1 MNYTPLPITLQ
12 ANMGTLRYIMVHT
25 GLMPAHI
32 IQDLMV
38 DVILPKCKKIN
49 IILDV
54 VPYFVTIPPEINVT
68 NSNLHVMTFLLF
80 DDKMMA
86 DCVES
91 DMKNI
96 DLHFQTHIYY

>member
-1 MNYTPLPITLQ
+1 
-12 ANMGTLRYIMVHT
+12 
-25 GLMPAHI
+25 MPAHV
-32 IQDLMV
+32 IQEEIDLMV

-80 DDKMMA
+80 DDKMMV
-86 DCVES
+86 DFV
-91 DMKNI
+91 DRV
-96 DLHFQTHIYY
+96 